1 MLSWSS
7 PRRAPASRRPT
18 TWSALHAFHLKAKD
32 AFVLHRGTWHWGPFP
47 VTADEVTLYNV
58 QGLRYAEDNESLRP
72 GHHPA
77 NHRGIPAGL
86 RGPPRQA
93 EQERRMDVR
102 NISDIA
108 PVAEHNGTTPVWYM
122 FPPGSMRDITN
133 GGSLELIN
141 EFEIIGG
148 GAVDPHT
155 HPTHEFYYVLYG
167 KGLMIIDG
175 EERDVS
181 QGDLVYIPPNKVHS
195 LVASSP
201 HSPIRCF
208 CFAVAEPGA
217 GDINYT
223 EH

>member
-1 MLSWSS
+1 
-7 PRRAPASRRPT
+7 
-18 TWSALHAFHLKAKD
+18 
-32 AFVLHRGTWHWGPFP
+32 
-47 VTADEVTLYNV
+47 
-58 QGLRYAEDNESLRP
+58 
-72 GHHPA
+72 
-77 NHRGIPAGL
+77 
-86 RGPPRQA
+86 
-93 EQERRMDVR
+93 MDVR

-122 FPPGSMRDITN
+122 FPPGTMREITK

-175 EERDVS
+175 EERAVS

>member
-1 MLSWSS
+1 
-7 PRRAPASRRPT
+7 
-18 TWSALHAFHLKAKD
+18 
-32 AFVLHRGTWHWGPFP
+32 
-47 VTADEVTLYNV
+47 
-58 QGLRYAEDNESLRP
+58 
-72 GHHPA
+72 
-77 NHRGIPAGL
+77 
-86 RGPPRQA
+86 
-93 EQERRMDVR
+93 MDVR
-102 NISDIA
+102 NINDIA

-122 FPPGSMRDITN
+122 CPPGSMRDITN

-175 EERDVS
+175 EERNVS

>member
-1 MLSWSS
+1 
-7 PRRAPASRRPT
+7 
-18 TWSALHAFHLKAKD
+18 
-32 AFVLHRGTWHWGPFP
+32 
-47 VTADEVTLYNV
+47 
-58 QGLRYAEDNESLRP
+58 
-72 GHHPA
+72 
-77 NHRGIPAGL
+77 
-86 RGPPRQA
+86 
-93 EQERRMDVR
+93 MDVR

-108 PVAEHNGTTPVWYM
+108 PVAEHNGTTPVWYIV
-122 FPPGSMRDITN
+122 PPGTMRDVTK

-141 EFEIIGG
+141 EFEIVGG

-195 LVASSP
+195 LVASSQ

-208 CFAVAEPGA
+208 CFAVAEPDA
-217 GDINYT
+217 GVINYP

>member
-1 MLSWSS
+1 
-7 PRRAPASRRPT
+7 
-18 TWSALHAFHLKAKD
+18 
-32 AFVLHRGTWHWGPFP
+32 
-47 VTADEVTLYNV
+47 
-58 QGLRYAEDNESLRP
+58 
-72 GHHPA
+72 
-77 NHRGIPAGL
+77 
-86 RGPPRQA
+86 
-93 EQERRMDVR
+93 MDVR
-102 NISDIA
+102 NINDIA

-122 FPPGSMRDITN
+122 VPPGTMRDITM

-141 EFEIIGG
+141 EFEIVGG

-195 LVASSP
+195 LVASSQ

>member
-1 MLSWSS
+1 
-7 PRRAPASRRPT
+7 
-18 TWSALHAFHLKAKD
+18 
-32 AFVLHRGTWHWGPFP
+32 
-47 VTADEVTLYNV
+47 
-58 QGLRYAEDNESLRP
+58 
-72 GHHPA
+72 
-77 NHRGIPAGL
+77 
-86 RGPPRQA
+86 
-93 EQERRMDVR
+93 
-102 NISDIA
+102 
-108 PVAEHNGTTPVWYM
+108 
-122 FPPGSMRDITN
+122 MRDITK

-167 KGLMIIDG
+167 KGLDDHRRRG
-175 EERDVS
+175 AGRLPG
-181 QGDLVYIPPNKVHS
+181 QPRLHPPPNKVHS

-208 CFAVAEPGA
+208 CFAVAEPDA